1 MPVVTTLDVETKKAQ
16 PIVTAV
22 SYILIVMTKDSAS
35 VTPTGEM

>member
-22 SYILIVMTKDSAS
+22 SYILIVMKMDSAS
-35 VTPTGEM
+35 VIPTGEI